1 MSDAQPIAVHKHT
14 AGQLEATLDFLKQMR
29 YKLREL
35 RLAHVG
41 EHWLRAFDVN
51 GDFIEV
57 AGVGY
62 ADDEILLV
70 LDALNAV
77 YRRDSIHTPIT
88 RPYKEFKTGKRRP
101 WAEDRVM

>member
-1 MSDAQPIAVHKHT
+1 MSDAAPVAVHQHV
-14 AGQLEATLDFLKQMR
+14 AGELAATLDFLKQMR
-29 YKLREL
+29 YRLREL

-51 GDFIEV
+51 GDFVEIT
-57 AGVGY
+57 GVGY
-62 ADDEILLV
+62 VDDEIVAV

-77 YRRDSIHTPIT
+77 YKRESIHAPAA

>member
-1 MSDAQPIAVHKHT
+1 MSDAAPVAIHQHV
-14 AGQLEATLDFLKQMR
+14 AGNLEATLDFLKQMR

-35 RLAHVG
+35 RRAQVG

-51 GDFIEV
+51 GDFVEI
-57 AGVGY
+57 AGVGFV
-62 ADDEILLV
+62 DEEILAV

-77 YRRDSIHTPIT
+77 FNRETIHVPTA
-88 RPYKEFKTGKRRP
+88 RPHKEFKTGKRRP